1 MDISVLMVTSVNGEV
16 LLILFLQIL
25 NKEGQWQAV
34 TEAFQKREVI
44 TENAKKVMDSLK

>member
-1 MDISVLMVTSVNGEV
+1 MDISVLIVTSVNGEV
-16 LLILFLQIL
+16 FFFLQIL

-44 TENAKKVMDSLK
+44 TENAKKVMDSLR